1 MKPSFKKLAALAGV
15 AAISVSVAG
24 CGNSGGEAD
33 AGSGETA
40 RLSSYLNADT
50 SMGRAIDNWAD
61 EVEECAA
68 GALTFERFHDGS
80 LFGAMDTR
88 DAVGAGR
95 AEVGAFSAG
104 YHTGDFPL
112 TDGLFLVPFISSNVL
127 AVRDAMAE
135 MYETHEGTKV
145 EWTDQGM
152 ELLTMIPVTPVA
164 LNTNQPIEQL
174 EDLEGLSIR
183 GYPGGGIN
191 AGLEAVGAN
200 PVDMDLAEL
209 PEAMQRGVIDGY
221 AGVAMDLSVAMSM
234 QESTDYFI
242 EPGFGTTGA
251 ASLAVNKDWFDGL
264 SPEVQDCM
272 TQASDNFGDQYMD
285 VIAEVEADAC
295 TTLEEAGTNLSVLD
309 ENEVERWKGMIQE
322 DQRDVWR
329 ETAEGG
335 VDDPSAYL
343 QSYEDAVAEAESN
356 YEQVTFGVEGCLQ

>member
-1 MKPSFKKLAALAGV
+1 MKPSFKKIAALAGV

-24 CGNSGGEAD
+24 CGSSNGNAS
-33 AGSGETA
+33 SGETA
-40 RLSSYLNADT
+40 RLSSYLNAST

-68 GALTFERFHDGS
+68 GELTFERFHDGS

-95 AEVGAFSAG
+95 TEVGAFSAG

-127 AVRDAMAE
+127 AIRDAMAE
-135 MYETHEGTKV
+135 MYETHEGAKA
-145 EWTDQGM
+145 EWNDQGM

-164 LNTNQPIEQL
+164 LNTNQPVEEL

-191 AGLEAVGAN
+191 AGLEAAGAN

-221 AGVAMDLSVAMSM
+221 AGVAMDLSVSMSM
-234 QESTDYFI
+234 EESTDYFI

-251 ASLAVNKDWFDGL
+251 ASLAVNKDWYDGL
-264 SPEVQDCM
+264 SSEVQDCM
-272 TQASDNFGDQYMD
+272 TQANGNFGNQYMD
-285 VIAEVEADAC
+285 VITDVEAKAC
-295 TTLEEAGTNLSVLD
+295 STLEEVGTNLSVLD
-309 ENEVERWKGMIQE
+309 ESEVERWKGMIQE

-329 ETAEGG
+329 GTAEGK

-343 QSYEDAVAEAESN
+343 QSYEDAVAAAESN
-356 YEQVTFGVEGCLQ
+356 YEEVTFGVEGCLQ